1 MKISNQE
8 LIDDLKNRTLSI
20 IKETEKLRTNS
31 LESLQKKYN
40 KDTWS
45 ALECFEHL
53 NRYSRFYLPEIG
65 KKIEASN
72 ARGTQFSSGVLG
84 NYFAKGMLPKEKLNK
99 MKTFKEMNANGNIL
113 TNKALDQFLTD
124 QEQLLELLD
133 AASALNLT
141 KIKTAISI
149 SKLIKLRLGDT
160 FRVVVYH
167 NQRHLEQAKRAIS
180 F

>member
-1 MKISNQE
+1 
-8 LIDDLKNRTLSI
+8 
-20 IKETEKLRTNS
+20 
-31 LESLQKKYN
+31 
-40 KDTWS
+40 
-45 ALECFEHL
+45 
-53 NRYSRFYLPEIG
+53 
-65 KKIEASN
+65 
-72 ARGTQFSSGVLG
+72 
-84 NYFAKGMLPKEKLNK
+84 